1 MAAEAYSRHDSSGL
15 QASVMKQLRWHV
27 PSIEDER
34 RLFGCA
40 GFDTIQVITDTSKGW
55 MCAMGRKGEALRDS

>member
-1 MAAEAYSRHDSSGL
+1 MNLLGSY
-15 QASVMKQLRWHV
+15 V
-27 PSIEDER
+27 PSVEDER

-40 GFDTIQVITDTSKGW
+40 GFDTIQVITETSKGW